1 MSVFD
6 GLSRGIHPVITSVEV
21 RADSSELAD
30 SDPEPFQAGSLDIV
44 STAGTFGDVSRYIQT
59 LPGVVATSD
68 LSNEVLVRGGHP
80 MENLFLVDGIEVP
93 NINHLATMGTTGGFG
108 PMIDSGVIQGVKVYT
123 GGFDASYPERLSSV
137 TEIRTL
143 SPEFLTSHVEAD
155 LGIQGFGGLAEK
167 AVRGGDLLVSA
178 HHGLLEMMNSV
189 GLGGLPS
196 YSNEMGRYR
205 HTDSSGNRLTILH
218 LAGWDSVE
226 VAPCEADPE
235 ETSTIDSQYSG
246 WRETTGAEWQQV
258 YSSHSFGVASVSD
271 SEQVEHIH
279 QQEQLVTPT
288 DLIKYY
294 TCPVP
299 LSVLKPTP
307 VYMEDS
313 NDGFDTANY
322 RYEFSSSRISVSAG
336 SSFWLDR
343 PNFQIDQPIGAFSPY
358 SVLPVRVDSTSFAS
372 NFSTGETGSYVQV
385 TAHPLRGFT
394 FSAGTRVQTFAFGNH
409 QTINPRASVR
419 YSLGEHVSFNAAFAG
434 YAQMPPFAYL
444 LSYPGNRTMS
454 PMRDRHEI
462 LGMDLNIIPSSQIHI
477 EAYNKPYSDIPASTE
492 YPAVTLHDMVDM
504 LGHQFVWLPMDSQ
517 GRGNSSGIEVS
528 DLTHMKD
535 KLIVRASLAYSRAM
549 FAGADHIVR
558 PSNYDFPWIANVE
571 SLVRFGRGYELSSRY
586 GYSTGRP
593 YTPYDMADS
602 QAQNRPIYDVSQM
615 NRLRV
620 PYYARMDAQM
630 NKDALVHHLHL
641 EIYAGVNNIF
651 NRANFLS
658 YVWMP
663 REDNRAHPK
672 SPVAEIDQMS
682 IFPTFGLRYI
692 FR

>member
-1 MSVFD
+1 MRISSTIFRGAQVAALLSFSSLWCQNSAPIRKPINRNTLVARYTAPPAIGASSTIGEASAAKPADSASSSTAPASAIAAPGVADMATPVGAHYSRSMSVFD
-6 GLSRGIHPVITSVEV
+6 GLSRGISPLITSVEV

-30 SDPEPFQAGSLDIV
+30 SDPQPFEAGSLDIV

-155 LGIQGFGGLAEK
+155 LGLQGFGGLAEK
-167 AVRGGDLLVSA
+167 AVHGGDLLVSA

-196 YSNEMGRYR
+196 YSNELARYR

-226 VAPCEADPE
+226 VSPCEADPE

-258 YSSHSFGVASVSD
+258 YSGHSFGVASVSD

-343 PNFQIDQPIGAFSPY
+343 PDFQIDQPIGAFSPY
-358 SVLPVRVDSTSFAS
+358 SVSPARVDSTSFSS
-372 NFSTGETGSYVQV
+372 NFSTGETGSYAEL
-385 TAHPLRGFT
+385 TAHPLRGLT
-394 FSAGTRVQTFAFGNH
+394 FSAGARLQTFAFGGH
-409 QTINPRASVR
+409 QTLTPRASVR
-419 YSLGEHVSFNAAFAG
+419 YSLGERVSFNAAFAG

-444 LSYPGNRTMS
+444 LAYPGNRNMS

-462 LGMDLNIIPSSQIHI
+462 LGMDLNLIKSSQIHI
-477 EAYNKPYSDIPASTE
+477 EAYNKPYRDIPASTE

-504 LGHQFVWLPMDSQ
+504 LGHQFVWLPMDS
-517 GRGNSSGIEVS
+517 GAAETR
-528 DLTHMKD
+528 
-535 KLIVRASLAYSRAM
+535 RALK
-549 FAGADHIVR
+549 
-558 PSNYDFPWIANVE
+558 FPI
-571 SLVRFGRGYELSSRY
+571 
-586 GYSTGRP
+586 
-593 YTPYDMADS
+593 
-602 QAQNRPIYDVSQM
+602 
-615 NRLRV
+615 
-620 PYYARMDAQM
+620 
-630 NKDALVHHLHL
+630 
-641 EIYAGVNNIF
+641 
-651 NRANFLS
+651 
-658 YVWMP
+658 
-663 REDNRAHPK
+663 
-672 SPVAEIDQMS
+672 
-682 IFPTFGLRYI
+682 
-692 FR
+692 